1 MTSSLQLPRS
11 GLYGTRCKQVDIDL
25 SKTLAYRAGNVVISP
40 NVVIM
45 DVQGLRKEYV
55 KPVLRRE
62 MLKPDPYVQFEHWF
76 KEACEAGLAEPNA
89 MTLATVDSDGQ
100 PAVRTV
106 LLKFFD
112 RKGFVFFTNYG
123 SRKAQHIKANQ
134 QVALLFPWVKLARQV
149 AITGTAEKISSLESA
164 RYFASR
170 PRESQLGAWISQ
182 QSAVISSRSLL
193 MSELEKIKAKFHHG
207 EVPLP
212 DFWGGFRVCP
222 HAIEFWQ
229 GQTSRLHDRF
239 LYSRQQ
245 DGGWL
250 IERLAP

>member
-1 MTSSLQLPRS
+1 
-11 GLYGTRCKQVDIDL
+11 
-25 SKTLAYRAGNVVISP
+25 
-40 NVVIM
+40 M

-55 KPVLRRE
+55 KPVLYRE
-62 MLKPDPYVQFEHWF
+62 MLDPDPFIQFEHWF
-76 KEACEAGLAEPNA
+76 KEACDTGLSEPNA

-100 PAVRTV
+100 PSIRTV

-112 RKGFVFFTNYG
+112 QKGFVFFTNYS
-123 SRKAQHIKANQ
+123 SRKALQIEANHK
-134 QVALLFPWVKLARQV
+134 VALLFPWVKLARQV
-149 AITGTAEKISSLESA
+149 AITGTAGKISSLESA

-193 MSELEKIKAKFHHG
+193 MSELEKIKAKFHKG

-222 HAIEFWQ
+222 QAIEFWQ

-245 DGGWL
+245 DGTWS